1 MTAVHASS
9 HPAVQVEL
17 IDEEVGDETGRVASA
32 QTSDEKLLGRRLGKE
47 CAVTASLVFQ
57 RLHDRL
63 ALVLD
68 VKLTIGDTAPNR
80 PEHSDPAKKEGLTRS
95 IGCVIDEDKHA
106 HLEAGAVWRKGR
118 VT

>member
-47 CAVTASLVFQ
+47 CAITASLVF
-57 RLHDRL
+57 
-63 ALVLD
+63 
-68 VKLTIGDTAPNR
+68 
-80 PEHSDPAKKEGLTRS
+80 
-95 IGCVIDEDKHA
+95 
-106 HLEAGAVWRKGR
+106 
-118 VT
+118 